1 MARNARRRKQE
12 AIELLRCYRNVLQRE
27 GIPVHAMILFGSVAK
42 GTYHRW
48 SDIDVA
54 VVSRRFGRDSH
65 AERVRLMQLGD
76 GISPRIEPHPFHPN
90 DLKDRWSTIAAEIRA
105 HGIVIR

>member
-12 AIELLRCYRNVLQRE
+12 AVALVREYRRVLARA
-27 GIPVHAMILFGSVAK
+27 GVPAKAVIIFGSVAK

-54 VVSRRFGRDSH
+54 VVSRRFGRDMH
-65 AERVRLMQLGD
+65 AERVRLMQLGEKV
-76 GISPRIEPHPFHPN
+76 SPLIEPHPFHPN